1 MRGVSPEQFTESYHR
16 NNSLDTSVRQQFQNL
31 MYAYY
36 HANPRPMLWRE
47 TTDPYRILVSEIML
61 QQTQVERVKIKYA
74 EFLTAFPTIH
84 ELAAAPLANVLQVWQ
99 GLGYNRRAIFLK
111 RCSEEIVSFYGGHF
125 PRSVAELQSLP
136 GIGPYTAGAVAAFAF
151 GIAEPLIETN
161 IRTVFIHFFF
171 HGREKVSDGEIM
183 PLVAATLDQGNPRE
197 WYYALMDY
205 GGMLKQTHPN
215 PSRRS
220 LHHTQQS
227 RFEGSNRQ
235 LRSSILRE
243 VLVQTGITLQKLQ
256 LMLPVLPE
264 AVERNLAALQREGF
278 LVKRGRGYRIA
289 DSADSL

>member
-183 PLVAATLDQGNPRE
+183 PLVAATLDQENPRE

-215 PSRRS
+215 PGRRS
-220 LHHTQQS
+220 RHHTQQS